1 MKARIR
7 CLVFSSHDILPTP
20 PLACG
25 GCLLPMYCPVLCCAD
40 LHCIALSY
48 YTHSGS
54 KRVTSV
60 QSRVLEAEAEAEE
73 EEEGRAG

>member
-1 MKARIR
+1 MISFLHR
-7 CLVFSSHDILPTP
+7 
-20 PLACG
+20 PLRVVVAFFPCTVL
-25 GCLLPMYCPVLCCAD
+25 CCAVLCCAD